1 MKKSKWEEKGV
12 RKRSRGS
19 SLFLGAFSCTIQEFL
34 QKKPLRSCV
43 CGRVIALFPS
53 SSGSVLWLRDAT
65 GIIKFFSSHPLALRL
80 GDRVAVLAC
89 WSGAK
94 SRRSGQRIEK
104 GKAVAESVHLLYR
117 YRGLPATRS
126 SWEDFFWG
134 LKNPKILPQRASL
147 YDAIR
152 AFFRRRRYLE
162 VQTPILHPYPALDPG
177 IHSIPA
183 FLHIGGRKR
192 RYYLQSSPEY
202 FMKMLLV
209 AECRKIFQLAP
220 VFRQGE
226 FSPLHNPEFTL
237 LEWYRSDA
245 NYLTLMKEVE
255 SLLYFLVR
263 KLCGKTVVNRMSHRV
278 DFTPPW
284 ERWKLVDVFRRY
296 TGLPIYRTADFYHL
310 PEMVSEEVKT
320 AAPGFAWKDIYFYLL
335 TKRVEP
341 NLGIRRPVFLYDY
354 PAELGTMSKPKK
366 DDPSTLERFELYIA
380 GIELA
385 NGYSE
390 LTETREQAKRFRQEL
405 KERSIRGLPTEFL
418 RALAYGLPSCAG
430 VAVGVDRLLMIL
442 FEYPTLASVLPFS
455 LSRR

>member
-1 MKKSKWEEKGV
+1 MKKAKWKAKEV
-12 RKRSRGS
+12 RKFSRG
-19 SLFLGAFSCTIQEFL
+19 FGVFSCTIQDFL
-34 QKKPLRSCV
+34 EKKPLRSCL

-65 GIIKFFSSHPLALRL
+65 GILEIFSPHPLTFRL
-80 GDRVAVLAC
+80 GDRVAVLTC

-94 SRRSGQRIEK
+94 PRQSGRKMKK
-104 GKAVAESVHLLYR
+104 GKVVAESVQLLYR
-117 YRGLPATRS
+117 YRGLPSTRS
-126 SWEDFFWG
+126 SWEKFFWG
-134 LKNPKILPQRASL
+134 LKNPQILHQRASL

-152 AFFRRRRYLE
+152 VFFRRRKYLE
-162 VQTPILHPYPALDPG
+162 VQTPILHPYPTLDPG

-183 FLHIGGRKR
+183 FLHIGGKKR

-237 LEWYRSDA
+237 LEWYRSDG
-245 NYLTLMKEVE
+245 NYQSLMKEVE

-263 KLCGKTVVNRMSHRV
+263 KLCGKAVINWMNHRV

-284 ERWKLVDVFRRY
+284 ERWKLVDAFRRY
-296 TGLPIYRTADFYHL
+296 TGLPIYRTADFYRL
-310 PEMVSEEVKT
+310 PDMVSEEVKDS
-320 AAPGFAWKDIYFYLL
+320 AQGSAWKDLYFYLL

-341 NLGIRRPVFLYDY
+341 NLGIRRPTFLYDY
-354 PAELGTMSKPKK
+354 PAELGTMSKPRK

-390 LTETREQAKRFRQEL
+390 LTDPQEQARRFRQEL
-405 KERSIRGLPTEFL
+405 KERSIRGFPAEFL
-418 RALAYGLPSCAG
+418 RALAYGLPSSAG
-430 VAVGVDRLLMIL
+430 VAMGVDRLLMIL
-442 FEYPTLASVLPFS
+442 FRHPTLASVLPFS
-455 LSRR
+455 LS